1 VRLEKSLGDEDKSVK
16 RDVDEAL
23 LTMVGEEV
31 SWMAIEAT
39 PFFPLFSSSLSSF
52 ESHSSHK

>member
-1 VRLEKSLGDEDKSVK
+1 LEKSLGDEDKSVK